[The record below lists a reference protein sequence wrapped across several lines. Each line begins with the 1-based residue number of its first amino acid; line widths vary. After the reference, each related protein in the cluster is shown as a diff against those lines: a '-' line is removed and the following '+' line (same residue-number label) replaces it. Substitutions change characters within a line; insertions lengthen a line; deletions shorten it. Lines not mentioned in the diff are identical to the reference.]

1 MIINAAKFPTSKLES
16 WRPFINRLFA
26 IDPTSG
32 DQTGTSQVDPLPTQ
46 QITGGVVILEPTVL
60 GSEQGAGITVLA
72 KNLPAGQ
79 CNGGPTSTFG
89 RRVRESNFRC
99 RPSRIDGVSVTGG
112 DAGGGIYV
120 NGWAHGLEISN
131 NRVYG
136 NAGAYNG
143 GIRVGVPYLQIDT
156 LPTGL
161 TQGGRI
167 AGLGYDINVK
177 IHHNQVTKNGTV
189 ETTAGQGGAGGG
201 ISICAGTDNYSV
213 DHNFICG
220 NISSSDGGGIG
231 HVGFSQNG
239 RITFNQL
246 LFNQSFQQTSSTH
259 GGGIIVIGEPPVAGT
274 LSLGTGDVTI
284 DANVIRGN
292 FAEGG
297 QGGGIRLQQVNGA
310 DVDRFPQAF
319 RWHRITFTN
328 NMVVNNV
335 AGWAGGGISMF
346 DTLRASIVNNT
357 ITSNDSTG
365 IAGVVLAGSVPLPA
379 QTPGEAG
386 VGRPSPSGLVSERTS
401 AALLAAL
408 PNAGSRAA
416 NAISQPTS
424 LANNILYQNRS
435 FYYSGDGRLCVGNTL
450 TAPSGPCATLPNQSS
465 TGQCVSG
472 ATYWDLGVLGDS
484 SSAPGAT
491 RLDPT
496 FSILTSTSGYPGA
509 GNQATAPGLIG
520 QYCNGSRMMPE
531 LGSVTNPP
539 MQFNLQ
545 VAATIDEG
553 NNYVNLRYGPL
564 FVENPSTQA
573 IIGDY
578 HVASPSSA
586 AYNRGTTNGAPDHDV
601 DGQSR
606 PLPAGSLFDVGADEL
621 AN

>member
-1 MIINAAKFPTSKLES
+1 MIGTVDVTAGATWSDDSIVVNVPAGTPTGELSVTTATGQQSVDTVTVTVDRPGAPSPTRVSAGGRIQSAIDAATPGDLILVDEGTYNELVVMWKPVRLQGVGAGAVIINAAKFPTSKLES

-143 GIRVGVPYLQIDT
+143 GIRVGVPYLQIET

-319 RWHRITFTN
+319 RWHRITLTN

-465 TGQCVSG
+465 TGQCVRAPPTG
-472 ATYWDLGVLGDS
+472 I
-484 SSAPGAT
+484 SAC
-491 RLDPT
+491 
-496 FSILTSTSGYPGA
+496 S
-509 GNQATAPGLIG
+509 ATAARRPGRRASTPR
-520 QYCNGSRMMPE
+520 SR
-531 LGSVTNPP
+531 S
-539 MQFNLQ
+539 
-545 VAATIDEG
+545 
-553 NNYVNLRYGPL
+553 
-564 FVENPSTQA
+564 
-573 IIGDY
+573 
-578 HVASPSSA
+578 
-586 AYNRGTTNGAPDHDV
+586 
-601 DGQSR
+601 
-606 PLPAGSLFDVGADEL
+606 
-621 AN
+621 